1 MKSIMFGIALLV
13 TAILLQLCF
22 PQLVAVTL
30 VVGAIGLIF
39 AFVGYIF
46 HP

>member
-1 MKSIMFGIALLV
+1 MKSILFGTALLV
-13 TAILLQLCF
+13 AAILLQLCF
-22 PQLVAVTL
+22 PQILAATL

-39 AFVGYIF
+39 ALVGYIF

>member
-1 MKSIMFGIALLV
+1 MKRIMFGIALLL
-13 TAILLQLCF
+13 TAVLMALCF
-22 PQLVAVTL
+22 PQIVAATL
-30 VVGAIGLIF
+30 VIGAIGLVF

>member
-1 MKSIMFGIALLV
+1 MKSILFGTALLV
-13 TAILLQLCF
+13 AAI
-22 PQLVAVTL
+22 L

-39 AFVGYIF
+39 ALVGYIF